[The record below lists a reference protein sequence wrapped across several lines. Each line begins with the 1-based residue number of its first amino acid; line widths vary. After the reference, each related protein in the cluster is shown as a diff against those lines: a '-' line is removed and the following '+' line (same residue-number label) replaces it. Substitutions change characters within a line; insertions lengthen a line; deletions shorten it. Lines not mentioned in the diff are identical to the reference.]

1 MTVRLTEG
9 PDAGAAWHYGDPLRE
24 QKALVGGLAGV
35 DLSHRP
41 VFTVSGRDRL
51 SWLNDISS
59 QDFAHLEPGTPT
71 VAYILDAQGHLT
83 HVFGATDDG
92 ETLWCH
98 TEPGHLPAL
107 LDWLRKM
114 VFAARVEIADVS
126 DAYAL
131 VLPPART
138 TVAEPDE
145 AREEMVAE
153 PDEAREGMVAELDG
167 AREGTVAEPDE
178 APSSSSGIMSSG
190 PVMVPRDQVD
200 AALGENRAG
209 IWAMEALRI
218 ASGTPRIFLDTDER
232 TIPNEL
238 ANPEAELLGPAV
250 HLRKGCYPGQE
261 TVARVYN
268 LGRPP
273 RRLTL
278 LHLDGSAE
286 RLPAVGAEVL
296 ADGKPVGR
304 MGTSERHFEL
314 GPIGLALLKRTLPA
328 DAELVVDG
336 VAAAQE
342 LLVDPESGLHWRP
355 EPGIGRTAG

>member
-9 PDAGAAWHYGDPLRE
+9 VDAGAAWHYGDPLRE
-24 QKALVGGLAGV
+24 QKALAGGLAGV

-41 VFTVSGRDRL
+41 VFTVTGRDRL

-59 QDFAHLEPGTPT
+59 QDFLHLEPGVPT

-114 VFAARVEIADVS
+114 VFAARVELADVS
-126 DAYAL
+126 DGYAL
-131 VLPPART
+131 VLPPAG
-138 TVAEPDE
+138 E
-145 AREEMVAE
+145 
-153 PDEAREGMVAELDG
+153 
-167 AREGTVAEPDE
+167 TVAEPDE
-178 APSSSSGIMSSG
+178 APSSSSGSITAGAG
-190 PVMVPRDQVD
+190 PVIVSRDQVD
-200 AALGENRAG
+200 AVLGENRAG

-238 ANPEAELLGPAV
+238 ANPASDLLGPAV

-328 DAELVVDG
+328 DTELVVDS

-355 EPGIGRTAG
+355 EPGIGRTGR